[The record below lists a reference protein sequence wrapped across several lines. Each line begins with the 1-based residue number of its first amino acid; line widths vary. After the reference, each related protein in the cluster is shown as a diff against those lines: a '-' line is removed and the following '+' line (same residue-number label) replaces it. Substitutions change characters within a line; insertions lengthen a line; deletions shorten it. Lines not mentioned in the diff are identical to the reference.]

1 MCTLKGKNEMYGSV
15 LRSKLS
21 QNNVLQLGTEE
32 SFVKKKRKEKKRFQ
46 YGSVV
51 SKR

>member
-21 QNNVLQLGTEE
+21 QNNVLQLGIEG
-32 SFVKKKRKEKKRFQ
+32 KKKSFQ
-46 YGSVV
+46 YGSSVRV
-51 SKR
+51 